1 MKKIIL
7 TFLIFLTIFLIYYFN
22 INKNMCY
29 ASLGDFVSYGNNS
42 YSNKIND
49 YYKNKIDKYINISND
64 EDYRVTNLINDI
76 NDNKEITV
84 NKENMKLQNILIK
97 SNYITLSIG
106 MNDILNKKNITY
118 DYIDQLLNDIEKLFI
133 LIRKYNKDRI
143 DYLGFYDAIN
153 NNELIEYTNKRLEK
167 ICKKNNIN
175 YIDIS
180 ELNNYI
186 IDTNIT
192 KEGITYIVNQILNF
206 TKN

>member
-1 MKKIIL
+1 MKKIIF

-22 INKNMCY
+22 INKNIHY
-29 ASLGDFVSYGNNS
+29 TSLGDFVSYGNNS

-84 NKENMKLQNILIK
+84 NKEKMKLQNILIK

>member
-1 MKKIIL
+1 
-7 TFLIFLTIFLIYYFN
+7 
-22 INKNMCY
+22 
-29 ASLGDFVSYGNNS
+29 
-42 YSNKIND
+42 
-49 YYKNKIDKYINISND
+49 
-64 EDYRVTNLINDI
+64 
-76 NDNKEITV
+76 
-84 NKENMKLQNILIK
+84 MKLQNILIK

-133 LIRKYNKDRI
+133 VIRKYNKDRI

-192 KEGITYIVNQILNF
+192 KEGITYIANQILNF

>member
-1 MKKIIL
+1 MKKIIFTLL
-7 TFLIFLTIFLIYYFN
+7 TILMIFLIYYFN
-22 INKNMCY
+22 SNKNIYYC
-29 ASLGDFVSYGNNS
+29 SIGDFLSYGNNS
-42 YSNKIND
+42 YSEHINKH
-49 YYKNKIDKYINISND
+49 YKNKIDKYINISNPD
-64 EDYRVTNLINDI
+64 DYRVTNLINDI

-84 NKENMKLQNILIK
+84 NKEKMKLQNILIK

-118 DYIDQLLNDIEKLFI
+118 DYIDQLLNDIEQLFI

-143 DYLGFYDAIN
+143 DYLSFYDVIN

-180 ELNNYI
+180 ELG
-186 IDTNIT
+186 NIYST
-192 KEGITYIVNQILNF
+192 KEQNKYITDQILNF
-206 TKN
+206 TKK

>member
-1 MKKIIL
+1 MKKIIF

-22 INKNMCY
+22 TNKNIHY
-29 ASLGDFVSYGNNS
+29 TSLGDFVSYGNNS

-84 NKENMKLQNILIK
+84 NKEKMKLQNILIK

-192 KEGITYIVNQILNF
+192 KEGITYITNQILNF